1 MRGMRW
7 SCCAR
12 AESGHAAAPLMS
24 EMNSRRFIG
33 SPRLQAG
40 EFLIKAH
47 AVGASNQKDSIPRQP
62 RAVALQDFNP
72 ASKVVFF
79 IARNHFINLVRKP
92 GRIAIIQGCAP
103 GGYIGDRVGW
113 GCSSQLGPSTLF
125 HEMPTVRQGLCA
137 GFLCMTLLMVNP

>member
-1 MRGMRW
+1 MVVVR
-7 SCCAR
+7 
-12 AESGHAAAPLMS
+12 EPT
-24 EMNSRRFIG
+24 I
-33 SPRLQAG
+33 
-40 EFLIKAH
+40 
-47 AVGASNQKDSIPRQP
+47 
-62 RAVALQDFNP
+62 
-72 ASKVVFF
+72 ASKAVLF

-92 GRIAIIQGCAP
+92 GRIAIIQGRAP